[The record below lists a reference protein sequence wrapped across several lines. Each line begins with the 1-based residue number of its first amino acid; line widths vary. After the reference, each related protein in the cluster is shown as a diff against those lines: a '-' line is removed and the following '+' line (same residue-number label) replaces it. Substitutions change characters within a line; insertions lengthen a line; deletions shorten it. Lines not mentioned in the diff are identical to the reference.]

1 MLLFRG
7 LCSQRRWRKWIRP
20 RLDDIQDV
28 KEQQILPC
36 KVMGEWDF
44 SFRTAV
50 FIIQNAPEI
59 QARFDEL
66 FSI

>member
-1 MLLFRG
+1 MEKQSKHHKG
-7 LCSQRRWRKWIRP
+7 KWIRP

>member
-1 MLLFRG
+1 MEKQSKDHKG
-7 LCSQRRWRKWIRP
+7 KWIRP

-28 KEQQILPC
+28 KEQKILPC